1 MWFHHVLTSFFM
13 SLLGKSWENLSLPE
27 MLPPDPWEWV
37 IQPPT
42 RFCANAWGGVLDH
55 ASDWDALPTSWHFIT
70 GMAQIPH
77 TDVVAAWQ
85 WLLRVNL
92 HRETWYFCS
101 FDEGQFWPIY
111 SWKDSAEPNSKTF
124 HLQCCS
130 NLHEL
135 VVFPSFDYHTVSWCI
150 IMTLR
155 CFQGSFFFFGG
166 GSCLGWSRRSTTP
179 RPRSRYINE
188 KKLYYRPLTD
198 VPCWW

>member
-1 MWFHHVLTSFFM
+1 MVIIAWPIAPQNWSSRVRGRLRKKKKNCLVSLINVVSPRFNKFLHESPYLESPGRTCPFLKCCRNTLGNGWFNM
-13 SLLGKSWENLSLPE
+13 
-27 MLPPDPWEWV
+27 

-42 RFCANAWGGVLDH
+42 RFCASAWGGVLDH

-111 SWKDSAEPNSKTF
+111 SFYSWKDSAEPNSKTF

-135 VVFPSFDYHTVSWCI
+135 VVFPSCDYH
-150 IMTLR
+150 
-155 CFQGSFFFFGG
+155 
-166 GSCLGWSRRSTTP
+166 
-179 RPRSRYINE
+179 INYHDS
-188 KKLYYRPLTD
+188 LN
-198 VPCWW
+198 